1 MPDISHSLPEKEIEN
16 TYRGRGYSAE
26 AVEILLQ
33 IAELRFS
40 VQQIKDSKFVSHDEF
55 DAKFDPVQRI
65 VYGMV
70 ALVLIAFVSGLI
82 ALVMLKS

>member
-1 MPDISHSLPEKEIEN
+1 MKSDELHMLPEKEIEN

-33 IAELRFS
+33 IAELRFD
-40 VQQIKDSKFVSHDEF
+40 VQQIKDAKFIRREEF
-55 DAKFDPVQRI
+55 DPIQRI

-70 ALVLIAFVSGLI
+70 ALILIAFLGGLI
-82 ALVMLKS
+82 ALVITRG

>member
-1 MPDISHSLPEKEIEN
+1 MTPDELHKLPEREIEN

-33 IAELRFS
+33 IAELRFD
-40 VQQIKDSKFVSHDEF
+40 VQQIKDAKFIRREEF
-55 DAKFDPVQRI
+55 DPIQRI

-70 ALVLIAFVSGLI
+70 ALILIAFLGGLI
-82 ALVMLKS
+82 ALVITRG